1 MALKRKIKDTFRK
14 KSTHLSQDRLE
25 LEPVVSL
32 SHTSTIPTTQCT
44 IKWGERRKSK
54 SVVDGK
60 RKEKMSETSTR
71 FTLNQASPPAETPSR
86 KRSGS
91 KDRQP
96 TKKRKVTTQD
106 STEYIL
112 ISASPPSSPATTVS
126 TVLGTVP
133 EADQNWYVDKVR
145 ESLYT
150 VQLTASHSFHRC
162 TQMSPFHPLILKL
175 M

>member
-1 MALKRKIKDTFRK
+1 MALKRKIKDTFKK
-14 KSTHLSQDRLE
+14 KSTHSSLDRLE

-32 SHTSTIPTTQCT
+32 SNVSATPTTQCT

-71 FTLNQASPPAETPSR
+71 LTLNQASPSETPSW

-112 ISASPPSSPATTVS
+112 ISPSPPSSPATTVS

-133 EADQNWYVDKVR
+133 EADQDWYV
-145 ESLYT
+145 LCTLT

-162 TQMSPFHPLILKL
+162 TQMSPSHLLILRL
-175 M
+175 T